1 MGVLNDL
8 AQWIWR
14 LIPANPI
21 LVRVVTA
28 GGKRARHLAARVAYL
43 SVLCLFMIF
52 AQWTL
57 TRGGSSPSLAS
68 LAKDSTQIFMLVSVI
83 QLGLMCFVAPIFAA
97 AAITQEKDSNTFN
110 ILLTTPLSDGQIV
123 LGSLLSRLYFVWV
136 LLLSGLPVFCI
147 NMIYGGVTLAEV
159 FYSFALAA
167 CTALL
172 TGSAAIAIS
181 MLKVGTQRTIFSF
194 FVGIAVY
201 LLGVFLL
208 ARWPATQVP
217 EAPPPI
223 GALGTPLSWLA
234 PFHPFLALFAITGQ
248 TPTPAPEDVAHY
260 PWPWDWLAVKP
271 HLGYVVFTT
280 LASAAILAVS
290 LFAVRRAARTAEASL
305 IERWW
310 ARLRRKS
317 GDEPRRKPRRVWSNP
332 IAWREAMTRGSG
344 AGQSR
349 LRWLFVG
356 SGIAVAAA
364 ILIASETGAYGLT
377 AAGARASLTAV
388 IWIEMAVIL
397 LVVTNT
403 SAATLT
409 RERDAQ
415 TLDLLL
421 TTPLTSRYIIA
432 GMLRGLVS
440 FVTPMIAVPTFT
452 LLLFV
457 VADLGRAA
465 RGLESITTPESVILA
480 PLLLVAFASAA
491 AMIGLNQSLKS
502 RKTVHSVMVS
512 TAIVLGATGG
522 AWLCGYWVALG
533 GIEVAA
539 VFSPL
544 SPFQAIHA
552 LIDPRRALDVAGS
565 ASASQLI
572 NARILRSVLSLVS
585 AGIYVL
591 IVVVVYNSLVTNFD
605 MTIRK
610 QSV

>member
-1 MGVLNDL
+1 MGVLQDL
-8 AQWIWR
+8 GRWLWR

-21 LVRVVTA
+21 LVRVVTS
-28 GGKRARHLAARVAYL
+28 GGKRTRHLAARALYL
-43 SVLCLFMIF
+43 AILCGFMIA

-57 TRGGSSPSLAS
+57 TPGGTSPSLAS
-68 LAKDSTQIFMLVSVI
+68 LAKDSTQVFMLVSVI
-83 QLGLMCFVAPIFAA
+83 QLGLMCFIAPIFAA

-110 ILLTTPLSDGQIV
+110 ILLTTPLTDGQIV
-123 LGSLLSRLYFVWV
+123 MGSLLSRLYFVWV
-136 LLLSGLPVFCI
+136 LLLSGMPVFCI
-147 NMIYGGVTLAEV
+147 NMIYGGVTLSEV
-159 FYSFALAA
+159 LLSFALAA

-194 FVGIAVY
+194 FVGIATY

-208 ARWPATQVP
+208 ARWTATQLP
-217 EAPPPI
+217 EAPPPV

-234 PFHPFLALFAITGQ
+234 PFHPFLSLFVITGQ

-260 PWPWDWLAVKP
+260 GWPWSWLAVRP
-271 HLGYVVFTT
+271 HLGYIAFTT
-280 LASAAILAVS
+280 LSSGVILGVS
-290 LFAVRRAARTAEASL
+290 LLAVRRAARTAEATML
-305 IERWW
+305 ERWA
-310 ARLRRKS
+310 ARLRRR
-317 GDEPRRKPRRVWSNP
+317 GGEEARRRPRRVWNNP

-344 AGQSR
+344 AGQSG
-349 LRWLFVG
+349 LRWLYVG
-356 SGIAVAAA
+356 TGIVLALV
-364 ILIASETGAYGLT
+364 LLVSSESGAYGLT
-377 AAGARASLTAV
+377 TNGARGALTAL

-409 RERDAQ
+409 RERDAS

-440 FVTPMIAVPTFT
+440 FVTPMIAVPTVT
-452 LLLFV
+452 LLLFA
-457 VADLGRAA
+457 VADLGRAS
-465 RGLESITTPESVILA
+465 RGMETVTTLESVVLA
-480 PLLLVAFASAA
+480 PLLLVAFSSAA

-502 RKTVHSVMVS
+502 RKTVQAVMVS
-512 TAIVLGATGG
+512 TAIVLGATGTF
-522 AWLCGYWVALG
+522 WLCGYWVTLG
-533 GIEVAA
+533 GVEVAA

-552 LIDPRRALDVAGS
+552 LIDPRRALDAGGT
-565 ASASQLI
+565 ASAAQLMQ
-572 NARILRSVLSLVS
+572 ARVLRAVLSVIS
-585 AGIYVL
+585 AGAYALV
-591 IVVVVYNSLVTNFD
+591 VVVVYNSLVTNFD

-610 QSV
+610 QSA